1 MKKTFADM
9 HVGLSFESPTYQI
22 SEEDA
27 LDFARRFDPQPFH
40 TDPDAARNSVFKGLV
55 VSGWYTAAR
64 VFSLL
69 LQSDVEMDGGI
80 VGQTVQE
87 LRWLGPVRPGDTLRV
102 TSQVVEVTASAK
114 DPRRG
119 TVMVESVA
127 FNQSGER
134 VFSMRARI
142 LAPAPR
148 GGS

>member
-1 MKKTFADM
+1 MKRTFADM
-9 HVGLSFESPTYQI
+9 SLGLTFESPSYHI

-40 TDPDAARNSVFKGLV
+40 TDPDAARNSFFKGLA
-55 VSGWYTAAR
+55 VSGWYTASR

-69 LQSDVEMDGGI
+69 LQSNVDMEGGI
-80 VGQTVQE
+80 IGQAVHE
-87 LRWLGPVRPGDTLRV
+87 LSWLGAVRPGDTLRV
-102 TSQVVEVTASAK
+102 TSEVVEVTPSAK

-119 TVMVESVA
+119 TVILESVA

-134 VFSMRARI
+134 VFVMRARV